1 MRLRLIVLAIGTF
14 AMGVDT
20 FVIAPI
26 LGPMAG
32 DLGVS
37 RTAAGWLITAFAL
50 AYAIGGPALAAAVGH
65 RAPRGLLLGGLV
77 VFAAGNALNAVAGTY
92 GLAMAGRA
100 LAGAGASLYTV
111 NALAVARAT
120 APPGREGRATSVVV
134 GGLTTAI
141 VLGLP
146 LGAWLGATTGWR
158 VALWLIVGLGVS
170 AGAGVAA
177 VVPRLPGLPRKTL
190 RQRVAP
196 LSNPRVVV
204 VLAATWLCLTT
215 SWTVYTYFDKVTRPA
230 TGGDAGRTSLILLT
244 FGLGAVCGNL
254 LVGRLADRF
263 GPGRTMLIAAPL
275 LTAVAALVPALTRS
289 MVTACVVVPVWGLL
303 HWMINVPQQLRVTAA
318 APDAVPLVLGLHQ
331 STIYLGI
338 SAGGA
343 VGAAGFALGGRAG
356 IGYAALATGVL
367 ALAVLVWS
375 FRAGLP
381 IDRSKGYSL
390 ASSLTPTES
399 KAWTS
404 R

>member
-1 MRLRLIVLAIGTF
+1 MRLRLIVLAVGTF

-26 LGPMAG
+26 LGPMAD
-32 DLGVS
+32 DLDVS

-50 AYAIGGPALAAAVGH
+50 AYALGGPVLAAAVGH
-65 RAPRGLLLGGLV
+65 RAPRGLLLGGLA
-77 VFAAGNALNAVAGTY
+77 VFAVGNALNAVAGDY
-92 GLAMAGRA
+92 GLAMIGRA

-111 NALAVARAT
+111 NALAVARAP

-146 LGAWLGATTGWR
+146 LGAWLGSTTGWR
-158 VALWLIVGLGVS
+158 VALWLIVGLAAV
-170 AGAGVAA
+170 AGAGIAA
-177 VVPRLPGLPRKTL
+177 VVPDLPGLPRRTL
-190 RQRVAP
+190 RERVAP
-196 LSNPRVVV
+196 LTDFRVVV
-204 VLAATWLCLTT
+204 ILTATLLCLTT

-230 TGGDAGRTSLILLT
+230 TDGDAGRTSLILLT
-244 FGLGAVCGNL
+244 FGVGAVCGNF

-263 GPGRTMLIAAPL
+263 GPARTIVVAAPL
-275 LTAVAALVPALTRS
+275 LTAVAALVPVLSSS
-289 MVTACVVVPVWGLL
+289 MAAACVVVPLWGLL

-343 VGAAGFALGGRAG
+343 AGAAGFALGGRAG
-356 IGYAALATGVL
+356 IGWAALATGVV
-367 ALAVLVWS
+367 ALAVLAWS
-375 FRAGLP
+375 LRVGSGPGDELRSAPAGVP
-381 IDRSKGYSL
+381 
-390 ASSLTPTES
+390 A
-399 KAWTS
+399 TS
-404 R
+404 G